1 VSIETDTDCIKAE
14 LRDVV
19 ARTWEQQ
26 KLINRVL
33 PERLEKAKDTI
44 DECRWILK
52 FITLA
57 EAGQKLDWI
66 ESELRWLEED
76 GSPKVR
82 PHIVKYAIA
91 LAKQA
96 IANQTPSLV

>member
-1 VSIETDTDCIKAE
+1 MSTETDCVKAE
-14 LRDVV
+14 LRDIV

-82 PHIVKYAIA
+82 PHIVEHAIRT
-91 LAKQA
+91 AKAA
-96 IANQTPSLV
+96 IANRAPSLV